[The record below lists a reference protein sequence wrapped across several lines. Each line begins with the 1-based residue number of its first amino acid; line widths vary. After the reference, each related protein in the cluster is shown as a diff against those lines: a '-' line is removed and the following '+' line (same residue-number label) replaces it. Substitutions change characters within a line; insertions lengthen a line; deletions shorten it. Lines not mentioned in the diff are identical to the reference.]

1 MDDLDL
7 DGWVEPKQI
16 IQEISGFVPV
26 FDALVAHY
34 NDPITALVFGRRWQY
49 CRMSDGVCRAS
60 LHRIANDLQ
69 MDKATIMRHTE
80 KLVADGYLI
89 DTTPDRRN
97 RPHIYA
103 DAGLIQMKSVIGVAH
118 SNAIVAQGNA
128 GVAQSKLIKQYK
140 TSIKRNGADRAD
152 LPTDYPIDWQLAAGQ
167 SLINVPDQIR
177 QTIINTANTIDIGCA
192 GAGALASAF
201 MTARGIIIP
210 DAKIKAQ
217 RKACREMLGMG
228 VKSDHVTRAVNN
240 LLAAGMTVTDLFSV
254 VKTAVDLANPAPNA
268 AAAQPAKKEFP
279 KLVNGRLQNE

>member
-1 MDDLDL
+1 MKSLL
-7 DGWVEPKQI
+7 IQAFEEPNHTQTPNK
-16 IQEISGFVPV
+16 F
-26 FDALVAHY
+26 FDMIADMGDAELRVTLVM
-34 NDPITALVFGRRWQY
+34 I
-49 CRMSDGVCRAS
+49 
-60 LHRIANDLQ
+60 
-69 MDKATIMRHTE
+69 RHTFGFHKSTFKMGMRKIGE
-80 KLVADGYLI
+80 ASGLTRQGAIAGAEAAERRGIFKRTNPDSQKEAEWELNLLPPVNTDDMSSRI
-89 DTTPDRRN
+89 TPNVKQD
-97 RPHIYA
+97 YSQCKE
-103 DAGLIQMKSVIGVAH
+103 GLQ
-118 SNAIVAQGNA
+118 QFP
-128 GVAQSKLIKQYK
+128 IKENIK
-140 TSIKRNGADRAD
+140 EIKRNGADRAD

-268 AAAQPAKKEFP
+268 AAQPVRNEFP